1 MRPIHTLLAAVL
13 FVGVAA
19 RGAAAN
25 DSMAEVAIGGLVL
38 KESAEISLDREDLY
52 LSQDEVRVDYLFT
65 NTGPDDITALVAFPL
80 PDQDYGDDSQP
91 SYIYK
96 KDLDFRTTVDGKPV
110 AYDLVEQAIIDGRN
124 VDGEIAE
131 FGLSAAQDFDT
142 FDATVRK
149 LSPGQQEKA
158 RALGLI
164 RTNDLTG
171 ENLAWLP
178 GWKTR
183 TLITRKQ
190 VFPAGK
196 TVAVKHRYK
205 PLAGGSVGG
214 ALTPGTRTRETLA
227 EYEDAYCID
236 KPWLAAFDRS
246 YDKWRNPNSEYSNPY
261 EEIWLRYVL
270 SSGANWKGPIKDF
283 RLVVD
288 KGKASNL
295 VSFCA
300 EGVRKIAP
308 TQFEVRKTN
317 FEPEDDLRILIV
329 KWFKE
334 QQ

>member
-1 MRPIHTLLAAVL
+1 MKPLPALLAAACL
-13 FVGVAA
+13 ALLAPSGA
-19 RGAAAN
+19 RAN

-38 KESAEISLDREDLY
+38 TESPDIALDREDLY
-52 LSQDEVRVDYLFT
+52 LSQDEVRVDYRFT
-65 NTGPDDITALVAFPL
+65 NTSSRDIEALVAFPL

-96 KDLDFRTTVDGKPV
+96 KELGFHTTVDGKPV

-124 VDGEIAE
+124 VDREIAA
-131 FGLSAAQDFDT
+131 FGLSASQDY
-142 FDATVRK
+142 DAFNAAVRR

-158 RALGLI
+158 KSLGLI

-171 ENLAWLP
+171 ADLAWLP

-183 TLITRKQ
+183 TLVTRTQ
-190 VFPAGK
+190 LFPAGR

-214 ALTPGTRTRETLA
+214 ALTPGARTKETLA
-227 EYEDAYCID
+227 EYESAYCVD
-236 KPWLAAFDRS
+236 PPWLSAFDRA
-246 YDKWRNPNSEYSNPY
+246 YDKWRNPDNEYSNPY

-270 SSGANWKGPIKDF
+270 SSGANWKGPIKEF

-288 KGKASNL
+288 KGKTTNL

-300 EGVRKIAP
+300 DGVRKIAP

-317 FEPEDDLRILIV
+317 FEPSDDLRILIV
-329 KWFKE
+329 RWFKE